1 VVIHLAGALKTM
13 PKTIRT
19 STSHPFSD
27 DAGHPTKTG
36 RERILVVDD
45 EAPIRELLK
54 TGITMAGYECL
65 TAGNTESA
73 LSLLAGEKFDVVI
86 SDIHMPD
93 GSGIELLTRIKAAYD
108 TGVIIMTGFVEDFA
122 YEEIIGMG
130 ANDFIQK
137 PVRIA
142 EFVARLKRVL
152 AERRT
157 LSQRNRAVDELQLNL
172 NKLRRAMDGIVH
184 AMSVAVELRDPYTAG
199 HQQRVSN
206 LACAIARSLGLSEDR
221 IDGLRMASIIH
232 DLGKLTI
239 PAEILCKPGRLS
251 NLEYEL
257 IKNHVQAG
265 YDILKRIEFPWPLAE
280 IILQHH
286 ERLDGSGYP
295 HGLSGD
301 AIVLEA
307 RIIAVSDVFETI
319 ASHRPYR
326 PSLGV
331 NKAIDELRLNKGKL
345 YDPLVVE
352 TCLELFETRQFSF
365 ERSQKKST
373 PVAEHQLQT
382 L

>member
-1 VVIHLAGALKTM
+1 M
-13 PKTIRT
+13 
-19 STSHPFSD
+19 
-27 DAGHPTKTG
+27 
-36 RERILVVDD
+36 
-45 EAPIRELLK
+45 
-54 TGITMAGYECL
+54 
-65 TAGNTESA
+65 
-73 LSLLAGEKFDVVI
+73 
-86 SDIHMPD
+86 
-93 GSGIELLTRIKAAYD
+93 
-108 TGVIIMTGFVEDFA
+108 
-122 YEEIIGMG
+122 
-130 ANDFIQK
+130 
-137 PVRIA
+137 RIA

-365 ERSQKKST
+365 EKSQKKST